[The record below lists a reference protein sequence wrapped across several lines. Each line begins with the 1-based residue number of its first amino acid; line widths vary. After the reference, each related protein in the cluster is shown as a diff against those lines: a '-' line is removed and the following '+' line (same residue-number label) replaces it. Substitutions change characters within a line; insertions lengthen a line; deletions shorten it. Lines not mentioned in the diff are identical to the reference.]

1 VIESRALL
9 VIACTALGG
18 CASWT
23 ALDGQRERQ
32 DAEADHA
39 ACVARDLA
47 FPGDAYTLCR
57 RQLADARQM
66 EQWLELSMAQLQRR
80 QQAPEFLVVPLPAPY
95 RAIDPRHFRC
105 EQRGVAPATWIACR
119 EQ

>member
-1 VIESRALL
+1 MIEPRALL

-18 CASWT
+18 CAGWS

-32 DAEADHA
+32 DAVTDHA
-39 ACVARDLA
+39 TCTARDLA
-47 FPGDAYTLCR
+47 FPSDAYTACR
-57 RQLADARQM
+57 RQLADVRQK

-80 QQAPEFLVVPLPAPY
+80 QQAPEFLVVPPPQPY
-95 RAIDPRHFRC
+95 RAIDPRYFRC
-105 EQRGVAPATWIACR
+105 EERGVAPATWIACR